1 MTNSQKDKYLTY
13 GEMNL
18 INNLRE
24 LWLELAMW
32 RRAYLISY
40 AANFGDLD
48 LVGQRLYDS
57 SKNLGDILKVFFGVY
72 ASGRIQTLLNEQI
85 AISLEIL
92 NAESQKDPPTVDE
105 ATARLYQNA
114 DQLAAYLAQI
124 NPYWSEEE
132 WKRLLYEYYENL
144 ILQMVLVF
152 AGRYDEAIKL
162 FEGLEDQTLNIADYM
177 AKGIIYYFTK

>member
-1 MTNSQKDKYLTY
+1 MTNPQKDKYLTY

-24 LWLELAMW
+24 LWLELVMW

-40 AANFGDLD
+40 ATNFGDLD

-57 SKNLGDILKVFFGVY
+57 SKNLGDLLKVFFGVN

-92 NAESQKDPPTVDE
+92 NAESQKEPPN
-105 ATARLYQNA
+105 R
-114 DQLAAYLAQI
+114 
-124 NPYWSEEE
+124 
-132 WKRLLYEYYENL
+132 R
-144 ILQMVLVF
+144 
-152 AGRYDEAIKL
+152 
-162 FEGLEDQTLNIADYM
+162 
-177 AKGIIYYFTK
+177 